1 MENPLSQAIPEALAA
16 SLDAPDPMAEDTAL
30 ANSFGDILS
39 EFEQTHHGSRSNEGI
54 QGAVVSISPESVF
67 VDIGRKVDG
76 VLPVE
81 LFRDAAGA
89 LTIKVGDKLRVS
101 VTGRDPEGCYTLST
115 IKVERPKDWSA
126 LERAFAEKR
135 AIGGVVTELVKG
147 GLRVD
152 VGSQAFLPASR
163 SGAKDQAEL
172 EKLVGQEIQCRIIK
186 LDTASEDIVVDRR
199 AILEEEEAR
208 TRERKFGELKEGAV
222 MRGTIRSLTDFGAFV
237 DLGGVDGLLH
247 VGDMAWHRVA
257 KPSDVV
263 TAGDSIEVKILK
275 INPEGKRISLGL
287 KQLGA
292 DPWTTAAERFHTG
305 DRVQGKVSRLA
316 DFGAFVELLPG
327 VDGLIHISEM
337 SWAKKVRKP
346 SDLLKTGEM
355 VEAVVLGVN
364 AGDRRISLGLKQAL
378 GDPWEDAMKKYPVGA
393 IAEGPIASLTNFGCF
408 MDLGGGVD
416 GMIHIS
422 DITREKRLN
431 HPREALSAG
440 QTVRAVV
447 LEVDRERRRIKLG
460 MKQLEP
466 TTADEYIAEHQV
478 GESVTGRIVEASKGR
493 AKVELGDGV
502 FAECRLRE
510 ETANGSSAPEPAAK
524 ADLSS
529 LTAMLS
535 AKWKQGPAAAAAQ
548 SEAPRAGQ
556 VRTFRLLK
564 LDPES
569 KKIEVELAS

>member
-1 MENPLSQAIPEALAA
+1 MENTTSPAIPESLAA
-16 SLDAPDPMAEDTAL
+16 SLDAPPVD
-30 ANSFGDILS
+30 NSFGDILS
-39 EFEQTHHGSRSNEGI
+39 EFEQSHRGGRNNEGLE
-54 QGAVVSISPESVF
+54 GTVVSISPESVF

-76 VLPVE
+76 VVPVE
-81 LFRDAAGA
+81 QFRDAVGA
-89 LTIKVGDKLRVS
+89 LTVQVGDKMRVS
-101 VTGRDPEGCYTLST
+101 ITGRDEEGCYTLST

-126 LERAFAEKR
+126 LEKAFAEKR
-135 AIGGVVTELVKG
+135 TIGGVVTEFVKG

-152 VGSQAFLPASR
+152 VGMPAFLPASR
-163 SGAKDQAEL
+163 SGTKDQADL

-186 LDTASEDIVVDRR
+186 LDTADEDVVVDRR
-199 AILEEEEAR
+199 VVLEEQEAR
-208 TRERKFGELKEGAV
+208 AREEKFQQLQEGAV
-222 MRGTIRSLTDFGAFV
+222 LRGTVRSITDFGAFV

-247 VGDMAWHRVA
+247 VGDMAWHRVG

-263 TAGDSIEVKILK
+263 TAGESIEVKVLK

-287 KQLGA
+287 KQLTP
-292 DPWTTAAERFHTG
+292 DPWTTAAERFHVG

-327 VDGLIHISEM
+327 VDGLIHVSEM
-337 SWAKKVRKP
+337 SWAKKVKKP

-364 AGDRRISLGLKQAL
+364 AGERRIALGLKQAL
-378 GDPWEDAMKKYPVGA
+378 GDPWEDAVKKYAVGA
-393 IAEGPIASLTNFGCF
+393 IAEGAVTSLTNFGCF

-447 LEVDRERRRIKLG
+447 LEVDHERRRIKLG
-460 MKQLEP
+460 IKQLEP
-466 TTADEYIAEHQV
+466 TSADEYIAEHQV

-493 AKVELGDGV
+493 AKVELGEGV
-502 FAECRLRE
+502 FAECRMPE
-510 ETANGSSAPEPAAK
+510 DAGNGSKAGPSAPEPAAAK
-524 ADLSS
+524 ADLGS

-535 AKWKQGPAAAAAQ
+535 AKWKQGPTAAAAQ
-548 SEAPRAGQ
+548 AEAPRAGQ
-556 VRTFRLLK
+556 VRTFRILK
-564 LDPES
+564 LDQQN
-569 KKIEVELAS
+569 KKIEVELAG